1 MSLVPLPATLEPFLA
16 PYLPPPQHRGLWVT
30 LTYAQLVDG
39 CVAAAPGTRTAIL
52 HAETKT
58 MTHFLRQHH
67 SHILVGV
74 ATAVADDP
82 KLNCRYG
89 SHAIRPVVV
98 DPHRRWRYAQSQLHR
113 LVGQG
118 QGLAPWIVV
127 AGGADTEATEEAR
140 VLAADGGRYLH
151 VPATDGRFAWSN
163 VFAALSEQGASSV
176 MVEGGAL
183 VIEQLLAQPLAVDS
197 LVVTIGPVYLGA
209 GGVRVSPP
217 QTTRLADV
225 AWWHGVED
233 AVLAAHIA
241 GI

>member
-39 CVAAAPGTRTAIL
+39 CIAAAPGTRTAIL

-58 MTHFLRQHH
+58 MTHFLRHHH

-89 SHAIRPVVV
+89 SHMIRPVVV
-98 DPHRRWRYAQSQLHR
+98 DPHRRWRYARSQLHR

-118 QGLAPWIVV
+118 QGLAPWIVT
-127 AGGADTEATEEAR
+127 AETGGEGASEDAEA
-140 VLAADGGRYLH
+140 LAADGGRYLH
-151 VPATDGRFAWSN
+151 VAATDGRFSWSS
-163 VFAALSEQGASSV
+163 VFAALRAQGADSV

-183 VIEQLLAQPLAVDS
+183 VIEQLLGEALLVDS

-217 QTTRLADV
+217 RPTRLAEV

-233 AVLAAHIA
+233 AVFAAHIA